1 MKTKEL
7 LREWKSFLNE
17 TSVVSLSQLRKEM
30 LDSEA
35 YTDDDVKLL
44 EEFWR
49 NPSHQFLSKYSQV
62 IRNSITNQ
70 EPILH
75 TLEDI
80 KLHYH
85 KLYQMASLETKRAI
99 ALGDISVEDLRKQ
112 LDKNSKFNS
121 REVRQQC
128 QYQNERPVVGSYQDF
143 DVVYSNSDWIVI
155 EPKTIQGSIAWAHGK
170 PDGSE
175 EKVMSRRVGWCTGVN
190 TQNNMFPNYAGNL
203 HMFYVISANYEN
215 DTSSNRKLCL
225 SFVIVDGEAKL
236 ENKGGATVNARNQVI
251 PESMLDTLK
260 KEDFYKII
268 LQRLKGR
275 KETSFSEVYK
285 KASLSQILRSLA
297 QMKSQNIDKG
307 IIESEIKSYITHT
320 EDSEVLSYF
329 YENPVGDVAKRETL
343 NRLCKKDSG
352 NNFNEVIEKVLNSNN
367 MKDMSYVATNS
378 YNQSLIDYFLN
389 HNDINVKALI
399 IDNMNVIKDK
409 EHFKNGTLLKI
420 IKELLAGDLSDSKKS
435 FALVKCLSYINRGT
449 LDVHMSNLSYE
460 NLKEILLNIG
470 KNLGSEFGPN
480 VRVFNMFNVIE
491 KIKSSYREDFLTD
504 IYLWFCFIRDNL
516 LKGVNVKIYLKPI
529 LDEDNLPKTI
539 IDELVELC
547 VKLISNIK
555 EESKKNGN
563 IEELVAHIICNRE
576 ITNSQYSQII
586 DAVSKSQHNDFTV
599 ELFSF
604 AVKEKNNQLSLDLFN
619 ISNEKAKKRMSV
631 IGEDILGEDCPE
643 EILDFIR
650 QSPMT
655 TSRLFSS
662 KTSNLNFEQ
671 FKQKALEVDFTDMAK
686 DLENIEAIDNIDEY
700 DYFLYEFPETF
711 ACEDN
716 PVGMYNLLKSK
727 GIDIKFDGSI
737 FNTMF
742 EDVMSWGYESLDG
755 MFNYPEPGHYHFAD
769 LFQKRSTQNESIIRQ
784 YIRSVL
790 SN

>member
-1 MKTKEL
+1 MKTKDL
-7 LREWKSFLNE
+7 IREWKSFLNE

-30 LDSEA
+30 FYNEE
-35 YTDDDVKLL
+35 YTDEDIKFL
-44 EEFWR
+44 EDFWR

-62 IRNSITNQ
+62 IRNSINSQ
-70 EPILH
+70 EPISH
-75 TLEDI
+75 ALEDI

-155 EPKTIQGSIAWAHGK
+155 EPKTIKGSIAWAHGK

-175 EKVMSRRVGWCTGVN
+175 EKVTSRRVGWCTGVN
-190 TQNNMFPNYAGNL
+190 TVNNMFPNYAGNL
-203 HMFYVISANYEN
+203 HMFYVINANYEN

-225 SFVIVDGEAKL
+225 SFVIVDGEVKL
-236 ENKGGATVNARNQVI
+236 ENKGGSTVNARNQAI
-251 PESMLDTLK
+251 SEGMLNRIK
-260 KEDFYKII
+260 RENFYKVI
-268 LQRLKGR
+268 LQKLKGR

-307 IIESEIKSYITHT
+307 VIESEIKSYITHT
-320 EDSEVLSYF
+320 EDPEVLSYF
-329 YENPVGDVAKRETL
+329 YENPVGDAAKIETL

-352 NNFNEVIEKVLNSNN
+352 DNFKEVIEKVLNSNN

-389 HNDINVKALI
+389 HNDISVKALI
-399 IDNMNVIKDK
+399 IDNINVINDK
-409 EHFKNGTLLKI
+409 EHFKNSTILKI
-420 IKELLAGDLSDSKKS
+420 MKELLAGDLSDSKKS
-435 FALVKCLSYINRGT
+435 FAMVKCLSYINRGT
-449 LDVHMSNLSYE
+449 LDTSNFSYK
-460 NLKEILLNIG
+460 NLKDILLNIE
-470 KNLGSEFGPN
+470 KNFGSHFD
-480 VRVFNMFNVIE
+480 VWIYIFKIFNVIE

-529 LDEDNLPKTI
+529 LEEDNLPKTI
-539 IDELVELC
+539 INELVDLC

-555 EESKKNGN
+555 EESKKNGG
-563 IEELVAHIICNRE
+563 IEELVAYVICNIE
-576 ITNSQYSQII
+576 ITSSQYSQII
-586 DAVSKSQHNDFTV
+586 DTVSKSQHDDSTV
-599 ELFSF
+599 TLFSF
-604 AVKEKNNQLSLDLFN
+604 AVKKRNNQLSLDLFN

-631 IGEDILGEDCPE
+631 IGEDVLGEDCPK

-662 KTSNLNFEQ
+662 KTSNLNFQQ
-671 FKQKALEVDFTDMAK
+671 FKQKALEVDFADMAK

-700 DYFLYEFPETF
+700 DYFLYQFPETF
-711 ACEDN
+711 ACKDN

-727 GIDIKFDGSI
+727 SIDIKFDGSI
-737 FNTMF
+737 FNKMF
-742 EDVMSWGYESLDG
+742 EDPMSWGYESLDE
-755 MFNYPEPGHYHFAD
+755 MFNDPEPGHYHFAD
-769 LFQKRSTQNESIIRQ
+769 LFQKRSTQNESVIRQ

-790 SN
+790 NS